1 DEREAAGE
9 DETRRKR
16 VRGSR
21 SREGQDYDTGRRLPV
36 KRNSEGGGPGTMV
49 MQWALVGL
57 FAVIGLVAAGAG
69 LRRAVRREYLRSHGG
84 RASGTGVAIRAATV
98 EASAVFAP
106 VVAFPTEQGEAEVT
120 GPYACPS
127 FYRVGQRV
135 PVCYAPE
142 DPGRGVILTRQ
153 EL

>member
-1 DEREAAGE
+1 
-9 DETRRKR
+9 
-16 VRGSR
+16 
-21 SREGQDYDTGRRLPV
+21 
-36 KRNSEGGGPGTMV
+36 
-49 MQWALVGL
+49 MQWGLVGL

-69 LRRAVRREYLRSHGG
+69 LSRALRREHLRRYGC
-84 RASGTGVAIRAATV
+84 RATGTVVAIREATV

-135 PVCYAPE
+135 PVCYPPEAPR
-142 DPGRGVILTRQ
+142 RGVILTRQ
-153 EL
+153 ELVKAWGLLAGGLLLLGIGATLALVI